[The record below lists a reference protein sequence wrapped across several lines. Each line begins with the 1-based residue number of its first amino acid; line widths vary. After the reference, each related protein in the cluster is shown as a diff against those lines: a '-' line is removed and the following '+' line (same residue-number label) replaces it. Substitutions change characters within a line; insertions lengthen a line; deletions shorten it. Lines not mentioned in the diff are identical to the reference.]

1 MKTAP
6 WNTRLT
12 ARHQLL
18 GGLCLGG
25 GFVHSLGLGG
35 ELRAELL
42 DTARFNDARLSAG
55 VEGVAGRRGIDL
67 EKGIGLAV
75 DINGFLGLNGRGD
88 DKGLIDGNVEERDL
102 AVLRE
107 NALLHFILIPS

>member
-55 VEGVAGRRGIDL
+55 VEGAEEVSTLKRG
-67 EKGIGLAV
+67 
-75 DINGFLGLNGRGD
+75 
-88 DKGLIDGNVEERDL
+88 
-102 AVLRE
+102 
-107 NALLHFILIPS
+107 